1 MLNIAG
7 GKTAARDFGASRLS
21 SVLKSLPASIVAI
34 SRRADLAYYM
44 QDDHEK
50 GSQVGWEARLKKPW
64 MAAFC
69 LALVFPAIVFS
80 QSSKNL
86 SDRAYRDGILKKI
99 ADLVENKYVLAD
111 KAKGFADEFRAKCAS
126 GAYAS
131 LVEPKAFATK
141 VNADLIAIT
150 RDKHTNFRVVE
161 PSDVGEKA
169 ASALH
174 HPVRYYR
181 MRQKENTGFGE
192 LKWIAPDVGLLELRR
207 FYSFDQAKDMILA
220 AMMFLEGADA
230 IIIDVRENGGGSG
243 DYLSSYFLPYP
254 TQLSSLYRREGD
266 AWTEFWTRRDIGL
279 EPRTDVPL
287 FILTGPGTFSAAEW
301 FAYDMQAL
309 KRATIV
315 GEPSKGGAH
324 DTDLFTID
332 DRYEI
337 YLSTG
342 RSVSPVTG
350 GNWEG
355 TGVIPDVPVPAAAT
369 MDRAVELAKKA
380 AEEFGKKKEARL
392 TGAVNEMQTNLD
404 RMEKLF
410 RDNKA
415 DEADAPLEAIFRIA
429 RDNGMLSQFFIDV
442 FAYNYQSKEDRPIL
456 LAISKKGTEYFPR
469 SADAHLRL
477 AYAYQELGMKDQA
490 LRFSQEALEL
500 NPGDRTT
507 MNYIK
512 TLGGVETPAPEPP
525 AGAGKEDLSGNAND
539 QGELARIEQAIRD
552 CIGWAKTKDFKLLY
566 GIIAGDE
573 NFLEVHPDGNVV
585 KGIEEFRKAEKFW
598 GSPDFKAVRYD
609 IRDLKIT
616 LSKSGDTAWFYCLL
630 DDINEWKGQPANWEN
645 TRWTGVLEKRDG
657 RWVMA
662 QQHFSFAAKE

>member
-1 MLNIAG
+1 MVFPG
-7 GKTAARDFGASRLS
+7 
-21 SVLKSLPASIVAI
+21 V
-34 SRRADLAYYM
+34 DLAY
-44 QDDHEK
+44 DVH
-50 GSQVGWEARLKKPW
+50 RLTGMDGFDGEVRVKKRW
-64 MAAFC
+64 LAGVC
-69 LALVFPAIVFS
+69 LALFLAPFLAAQPA
-80 QSSKNL
+80 KDL
-86 SDRAYRDGILKKI
+86 TDRTYKDGVLKKI

-126 GAYAS
+126 GAYAA
-131 LVEPKAFATK
+131 LIEPKEFAAK

-150 RDKHTNFRVVE
+150 RDKHTNFRVVV

-181 MRQKENTGFGE
+181 LRQKENTGFGE

-220 AMMFLEGADA
+220 AMKFLEGANA
-230 IIIDVRENGGGSG
+230 IIIDIRENGGGSG
-243 DYLSSYFLPYP
+243 DYFCSYFLPHP
-254 TQLSSLYRREGD
+254 TRLCSLYRREGD
-266 AWTEFWTRRDIGL
+266 AWTEFWTRGDIGL

-301 FAYDMQAL
+301 FAYDLQAL

-324 DTDLFTID
+324 DTDVFPID
-332 DRYEI
+332 DRFEI
-337 YLSTG
+337 YFSTG
-342 RSVSPVTG
+342 RLVSPVTG

-355 TGVIPDVPVPAAAT
+355 TGVIPDVPATAAEA
-369 MDRAVELAKKA
+369 MDKAVELAKA
-380 AEEFGKKKEARL
+380 AAGEFRKKKEARL
-392 TGAVNEMQTNLD
+392 TEVVNEMQTHLD
-404 RMEKLF
+404 RLEKLY
-410 RDNKA
+410 RENRP
-415 DEADAPLEAIFRIA
+415 DEADAPLEAVFRIA
-429 RDNGMLSQFFIDV
+429 RDNGLLSQFFIDV
-442 FAYNYQSKEDRPIL
+442 FAYNYQYAAADKPIM
-456 LAISKKGTEYFPR
+456 LAIARKATAYFPR
-469 SADAHLRL
+469 SPEAYLHLAWTCQL
-477 AYAYQELGMKDQA
+477 LEMKA
-490 LRFSQEALEL
+490 EALSAARKAL
-500 NPGDRTT
+500 AWNPGDRTT

-512 TLGGVETPAPEPP
+512 TLGGVETPAPKP
-525 AGAGKEDLSGNAND
+525 AGAGKKDPVGDAAD
-539 QGELARIEQAIRD
+539 QGELARIEQSIRN

-566 GIIAGDE
+566 GGIAADE

-585 KGIEEFRKAEKFW
+585 KGIEEFRKAESFW
-598 GSPDFKAVRYD
+598 ASPDFKAVRYD

-616 LSKSGDTAWFYCLL
+616 LSKGGDTAWFYCLL

-662 QQHFSFAAKE
+662 QQHFSFAAKK